1 MLTVNPVFITDVYK
15 LGHIHLYP
23 KGLTKVYS
31 TLIPRSNKYMK
42 GIDTVVSF
50 GIEMFVQKWLV
61 DYWNDNFFNIP
72 FEEIEREYKVIVGDM
87 LGEDNASVDHLRKL
101 HELGYLPLRI
111 KAIEEGKSVPI
122 GTPIAT
128 VENTHEDFPWLVN
141 YIETVFISEV
151 YVPTTVATVAREL
164 KSIVSKHAELTS
176 DTKDHLIWQCH
187 DFSERGQHGNGASQ
201 LSGVAHLTSF
211 AGSDTI
217 QASNVARKYY
227 NASNMVKRPLM
238 GSVLASE
245 HSVMQSYGSK
255 NEFECYETLINE
267 NRNGILSL
275 VSDTYDYFNV
285 IDNILPSLKDS
296 IMTRNGKVV
305 VRPDCYS
312 SDTMIYTP
320 KGWKLFKD
328 LTENDLVAQIMD
340 DGSYEFVKPLEI
352 INQEYSGDMYEVKD
366 HHGKMDMLVTPNHR
380 MIFKQKCKDG
390 WVERVKNSED
400 MKSQGNYKQ
409 RYFKSA
415 FNDKIRTHLSDIDR
429 LKIAFQA
436 DGSYTSTGNKIRFAF
451 AKERK
456 INRMKDILNRIGCSY
471 KTYNLSDN
479 RVEINIDLDSSEF
492 TKNFDWIDIETLNL
506 TWCEEFIEELSH
518 WDAHIRNTGRIKFD
532 TTNKDVIDLIEIIAI
547 NANMGVLIS
556 EYDDNRSEKYSRV
569 YTAHIMKNCYIGGE
583 GVKYNKV
590 HYEGTVHCVKVPSG
604 RVLVK
609 RNRSTLVCGNSGDPK
624 KVLAGNDVIYIDN
637 VSNSHDAMRS
647 FKESIYLSM
656 PISKDKFDSIEFI
669 ENFEDVLDNLMI
681 GSNIETGYEFD
692 DKYQHSLY
700 KHKAI
705 LSYQFEEELRYVP
718 IEFGTRKS
726 KETNENEVY
735 VNLDVDR
742 KITNEDL
749 GSLHILYK
757 HFGGSKNSKG
767 YFVLDSHIG
776 LSFGEGFD
784 RTKMEEVLTA
794 IAIAGFST
802 ENVVF
807 GVGAYIYSVN
817 VTRDSFGFAFK
828 SQMVVVEGEERMIY
842 KNPKGDSSKRS
853 LRGGVAVMDW
863 KGMKTTY
870 QDLSFKELK
879 EIDESGEDLLKL
891 VYLDGER
898 KLHTDFEEII
908 TRIENK
914 E

>member
-176 DTKDHLIWQCH
+176 DSKDHLIWQCH

-201 LSGVAHLTSF
+201 LSCVAHLTSF

-296 IMTRNGKVV
+296 IMARNGKVV
-305 VRPDCYS
+305 VRPD
-312 SDTMIYTP
+312 
-320 KGWKLFKD
+320 
-328 LTENDLVAQIMD
+328 
-340 DGSYEFVKPLEI
+340 
-352 INQEYSGDMYEVKD
+352 
-366 HHGKMDMLVTPNHR
+366 
-380 MIFKQKCKDG
+380 
-390 WVERVKNSED
+390 
-400 MKSQGNYKQ
+400 
-409 RYFKSA
+409 
-415 FNDKIRTHLSDIDR
+415 
-429 LKIAFQA
+429 
-436 DGSYTSTGNKIRFAF
+436 
-451 AKERK
+451 
-456 INRMKDILNRIGCSY
+456 
-471 KTYNLSDN
+471 
-479 RVEINIDLDSSEF
+479 
-492 TKNFDWIDIETLNL
+492 
-506 TWCEEFIEELSH
+506 
-518 WDAHIRNTGRIKFD
+518 
-532 TTNKDVIDLIEIIAI
+532 
-547 NANMGVLIS
+547 
-556 EYDDNRSEKYSRV
+556 
-569 YTAHIMKNCYIGGE
+569 
-583 GVKYNKV
+583 
-590 HYEGTVHCVKVPSG
+590 
-604 RVLVK
+604 
-609 RNRSTLVCGNSGDPK
+609 SGDPK
-624 KVLAGNDVIYIDN
+624 KVLAGNGVIYIDI

-692 DKYQHSLY
+692 DKYQYSLY

-726 KETNENEVY
+726 KETNENGVY

-776 LSFGEGFD
+776 LLFGEGFD
-784 RTKMEEVLTA
+784 RTKMEEVLTT